1 MSPKTKITPDWEW
14 PLQHPQK
21 LCICFMWVPG
31 SGSVYVCIL
40 FYNKNT
46 SKFPMKFSW
55 ETQVT
60 SAGKKKKKPEKEKTM
75 EIAQEFCKKRSIRY

>member
-1 MSPKTKITPDWEW
+1 
-14 PLQHPQK
+14 
-21 LCICFMWVPG
+21 
-31 SGSVYVCIL
+31 
-40 FYNKNT
+40 
-46 SKFPMKFSW
+46 MKFSW